1 MSTHPSSDRSFHI
14 NTRQAENAVVAEVH
28 GKLTFEH
35 APQLRNKVRTL
46 ILEEKRIVLDLK
58 EVPLMD
64 SSGLGTLVSLYVTA
78 RGRGCKLEL
87 MNLSGAL
94 RTLLSVANVLSL
106 FEPAG
111 RYGGRMS

>member
-1 MSTHPSSDRSFHI
+1 MSTPASERSFYVH
-14 NTRQAENAVVAEVH
+14 TRRAEDTVIADVH
-28 GKLTFEH
+28 GKLTFDH
-35 APQLRNKVRTL
+35 APQLRNKIRTL

-58 EVPLMD
+58 DVPLMD

-87 MNLSGAL
+87 IHLSSAL

>member
-1 MSTHPSSDRSFHI
+1 STHPSSDRSFHI

-78 RGRGCKLEL
+78 RGRGCKLGW
-87 MNLSGAL
+87 MIL
-94 RTLLSVANVLSL
+94 RGPSPPLLSVAIFLS
-106 FEPAG
+106 FSDPAG